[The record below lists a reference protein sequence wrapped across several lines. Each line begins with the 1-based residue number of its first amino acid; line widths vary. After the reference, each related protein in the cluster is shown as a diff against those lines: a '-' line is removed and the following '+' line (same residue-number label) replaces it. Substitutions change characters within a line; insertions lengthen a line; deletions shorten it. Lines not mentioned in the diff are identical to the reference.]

1 MKNLSLIAAVLL
13 LGSSLSFAD
22 EDVAGD
28 EAAASHDYIEVH
40 SEEFEKAHDDAKS
53 PWSYSVAMEGRI
65 RAEQTHNGSSSGAV
79 KQLLT
84 KVGFN
89 YTVNDNIGIFG
100 SAWARTRHSDGWTTN
115 NDFVTAA
122 DLFVGAYYSVN
133 QYLSP
138 YVFFERYIDME
149 NGQHTDDAGNPTY
162 INDTM
167 ISDFGAIGVSG
178 TLWKSGKHS
187 VSYYAEYYFALGTQ
201 EGDYAIDFPDNFD
214 EYGSETAVKYS
225 YALYEH
231 TSLFIQ
237 PTWYVYGN
245 KGYSRGVFEP
255 RFGISVS
262 F

>member
-1 MKNLSLIAAVLL
+1 MTKFSLITATLL
-13 LGSSLSFAD
+13 LGTSVSFAG
-22 EDVAGD
+22 GD
-28 EAAASHDYIEVH
+28 LIDPVTGEVITASHTYIEAH
-40 SEEFEKAHDDAKS
+40 SEEFEKVSADAKS
-53 PWSYSVAMEGRI
+53 PWSYNVALEGRV
-65 RAEQTHNGSSSGAV
+65 RSEQTNNGHKNGAV

-89 YTVNDNIGIFG
+89 YTVNDEIGIFG

-115 NDFVTAA
+115 NDFVTAV

-133 QYLSP
+133 QYISP
-138 YVFFERYIDME
+138 YFFLERYVDME
-149 NGQHTDDAGNPTY
+149 EGQHSDGS

-167 ISDFGAIGVSG
+167 LSDFGAIGVSG
-178 TLWKSGKHS
+178 TLWKSGKHA
-187 VSYYAEYYFALGTQ
+187 VSYYAEYYFSLGKQ
-201 EGDYAIDFPDNFD
+201 EGDYALDFPDNFD

-225 YALYEH
+225 YSIYEQ
-231 TSLFIQ
+231 TSLYIQ

-255 RFGISVS
+255 RFGISVA